1 MRTILGIAI
10 ELFEYN
16 NAWRSSVLFLAF
28 FIITIASLQMLEK
41 PNLKVSESDA
51 GRAVEII
58 ADQIGVT
65 EETQEKAKSLIE
77 RTKDQ
82 YQAFKD
88 HKHKE
93 VPAKP
98 GNEASTQVD
107 QTTDTP
113 QNQTTKTEPTTLD
126 TLNEL

>member
-65 EETQEKAKSLIE
+65 EETQEKAKSLI
-77 RTKDQ
+77 
-82 YQAFKD
+82 
-88 HKHKE
+88 
-93 VPAKP
+93 
-98 GNEASTQVD
+98 
-107 QTTDTP
+107 
-113 QNQTTKTEPTTLD
+113 
-126 TLNEL
+126 

>member
-1 MRTILGIAI
+1 
-10 ELFEYN
+10 
-16 NAWRSSVLFLAF
+16 
-28 FIITIASLQMLEK
+28 MLEK

-77 RTKDQ
+77 RAKDQ
-82 YQAFKD
+82 YQALKN
-88 HKHKE
+88 HKE
-93 VPAKP
+93 VPATP
-98 GNEASTQVD
+98 ENETSTQVD
-107 QTTDTP
+107 QTTETP

>member
-77 RTKDQ
+77 RAKDQ
-82 YQAFKD
+82 YQALKN
-88 HKHKE
+88 HKE
-93 VPAKP
+93 VPATP
-98 GNEASTQVD
+98 ENETSTQVD
-107 QTTDTP
+107 QTTETP
-113 QNQTTKTEPTTLD
+113 QNQTTKTEPPTSFLICS
-126 TLNEL
+126 

>member
-77 RTKDQ
+77 RAKDQ

-88 HKHKE
+88 HKE
-93 VPAKP
+93 VLAKP
-98 GNEASTQVD
+98 ENQASTQVD
-107 QTTDTP
+107 QTTETP
-113 QNQTTKTEPTTLD
+113 QNQTTKPEPTTLD
-126 TLNEL
+126 TLNEI